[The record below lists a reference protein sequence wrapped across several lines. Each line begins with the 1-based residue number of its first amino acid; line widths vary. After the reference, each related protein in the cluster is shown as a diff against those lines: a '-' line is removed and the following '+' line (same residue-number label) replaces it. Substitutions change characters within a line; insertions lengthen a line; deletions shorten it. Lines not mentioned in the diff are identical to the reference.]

1 MDYKVIVMDKRIFI
15 NAIKEF
21 LQLNDFKAISTGA
34 GSVSLVKHNTE
45 ITISYL
51 KYPQIFR
58 FRPALIGFICFPEV
72 ENILEPFY
80 KKYGLGYQPY
90 TIFKTSRR
98 FEHLSS
104 IDIYTPDDIQKVG
117 SELRTMVYE
126 DILPFFD
133 ENDTLEK
140 VHKHYLTLTDDQL
153 SRYFIGELH
162 LRIMAIKAILKISD
176 FEKYSLETINSYKI
190 ESEGKYKHVFA
201 PIYGFLPDLY
211 EKLKTI

>member
-1 MDYKVIVMDKRIFI
+1 MKKKELISSIRDYLELKEFKLVSNEPSAVSLILGRKRIGI
-15 NAIKEF
+15 GYTNGVKGLRLPAQI
-21 LQLNDFKAISTGA
+21 AGYIS
-34 GSVSLVKHNTE
+34 
-45 ITISYL
+45 
-51 KYPQIFR
+51 
-58 FRPALIGFICFPEV
+58 FPEV

-90 TIFKTSRR
+90 TIYKTSRR

-104 IDIYTPDDIQKVG
+104 IDLYTPEDIHKVG
-117 SELRTMVYE
+117 SELRTMIYE
-126 DILPFFD
+126 DILPFFE

-201 PIYGFLPDLY
+201 PINGFLPDLY